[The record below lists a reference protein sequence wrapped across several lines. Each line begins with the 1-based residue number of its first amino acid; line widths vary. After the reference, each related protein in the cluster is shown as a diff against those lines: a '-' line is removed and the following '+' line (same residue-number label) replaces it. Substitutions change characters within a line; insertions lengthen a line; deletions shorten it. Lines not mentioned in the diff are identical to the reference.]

1 MSVQNMQMVLQA
13 LKNAGLSDNQARILG
28 AEIGREN
35 GFQSRYLWGYHSDP
49 ANKAKNIGL
58 ISWQGSRA
66 AALEKRL
73 AQAGLL
79 KNGKMVQSQE
89 ALDVQAKFLVDEIR
103 NNSAYA
109 ETRKK
114 FLENPNVD
122 YATGTRVL
130 GRNFIRWAYD
140 NPKYA
145 SGHKARDK
153 YYQQLGGV
161 VASGGSSTPTSTS
174 TDTTASTSTTPTVTT
189 PTVTTPTVTMPTVST
204 PATPDYISNPFS
216 VLTTN
221 PQTTSPIGSSP
232 TGLSGAGNLFGSMPT
247 NANGQDL
254 SDVLVGTSL
263 MRV

>member
-1 MSVQNMQMVLQA
+1 MSTQNMQMVLQA
-13 LKNAGLSDNQARILG
+13 LKNAGLNDNQARILG

-66 AALEKRL
+66 TALEKRL
-73 AQAGLL
+73 AQAGIL

-161 VASGGSSTPTSTS
+161 VASGGS
-174 TDTTASTSTTPTVTT
+174 DTMTASNTAQPPQAQT
-189 PTVTTPTVTMPTVST
+189 PTVST
-204 PATPDYISNPFS
+204 PTISIPTISTPTISTPTTPDPFAAINTMVSATP
-216 VLTTN
+216 T
-221 PQTTSPIGSSP
+221 GP
-232 TGLSGAGNLFGSMPT
+232 TGPTGSLMGGTMGNLFGSMPT

-254 SDVLVGTSL
+254 SDLLVGTSL

>member
-73 AQAGLL
+73 AQSGLL

-89 ALDVQAKFLVDEIR
+89 ALNVQAKFLVDEIK

-122 YATGTRVL
+122 YATGNRVL

-161 VASGGSSTPTSTS
+161 VAQGGTDTATASNAAQLPQVQTPTVQPV
-174 TDTTASTSTTPTVTT
+174 DTTASTTTSVTGT
-189 PTVTTPTVTMPTVST
+189 PLTPPQI
-204 PATPDYISNPFS
+204 DPFS
-216 VLTTN
+216 HLQTA
-221 PQTTSPIGSSP
+221 PQAGGSNIS
-232 TGLSGAGNLFGSMPT
+232 LNNLFGAMPT

-254 SDVLVGTSL
+254 SDVLVGSSL
-263 MRV
+263 MGT

>member
-1 MSVQNMQMVLQA
+1 MQMVLQA

-89 ALDVQAKFLVDEIR
+89 ALNVQAKFLVDEIK

-122 YATGTRVL
+122 YATGSRVL

-153 YYQQLGGV
+153 YYQLLGGV
-161 VASGGSSTPTSTS
+161 VAQGGSDTMTAQTSQLPQ
-174 TDTTASTSTTPTVTT
+174 AQTPTVQPIDTT
-189 PTVTTPTVTMPTVST
+189 TNT
-204 PATPDYISNPFS
+204 ATSAVNSPLTAPQIDPFS
-216 VLTTN
+216 HL
-221 PQTTSPIGSSP
+221 QTTAQ
-232 TGLSGAGNLFGSMPT
+232 AGTSNVSLNNLFGAMPT

-254 SDVLVGTSL
+254 SDLLVGIPL
-263 MRV
+263 MGT

>member
-1 MSVQNMQMVLQA
+1 MSTQNMQMVLQA
-13 LKNAGLSDNQARILG
+13 LKNAGLNDNQARILG

-58 ISWQGSRA
+58 ISWQGARA
-66 AALEKRL
+66 TALERRL
-73 AQAGLL
+73 SQAGLL

-89 ALDVQAKFLVDEIR
+89 ALDVQAKFLVDEIKS
-103 NNSAYA
+103 NSAYA

-122 YATGTRVL
+122 YETGHRVL

-140 NPKYA
+140 SPKYA

-161 VASGGSSTPTSTS
+161 VAKGGSSTHTSTS
-174 TDTTASTSTTPTVTT
+174 TDTTASTSPTPTTPTVST
-189 PTVTTPTVTMPTVST
+189 PTVST
-204 PATPDYISNPFS
+204 PATPDPFATMNTMAS
-216 VLTTN
+216 TT
-221 PQTTSPIGSSP
+221 PTTSTANLMGGGMSS
-232 TGLSGAGNLFGSMPT
+232 LFGSMPT
-247 NANGQDL
+247 NSNGQDL
-254 SDVLVGTSL
+254 SDVLVGSSL
-263 MRV
+263 MG

>member
-35 GFQSRYLWGYHSDP
+35 GFQDRYLWGSHSDP

-89 ALDVQAKFLVDEIR
+89 ALDVQAKFLVDEIK

-122 YATGTRVL
+122 YTTGTRVL

-145 SGHKARDK
+145 SGHKTRDK

-161 VASGGSSTPTSTS
+161 VAQGGADTMTASNTAQLPQVQTPTIQPI
-174 TDTTASTSTTPTVTT
+174 DTTTGTANSVTGTPLTL
-189 PTVTTPTVTMPTVST
+189 PQI
-204 PATPDYISNPFS
+204 DPFS
-216 VLTTN
+216 HLQTA
-221 PQTTSPIGSSP
+221 PQTGTSNVS
-232 TGLSGAGNLFGSMPT
+232 LNNLFGAMPT

-254 SDVLVGTSL
+254 SDILVGSSL
-263 MRV
+263 MRNLV

>member
-35 GFQSRYLWGYHSDP
+35 GFQPRYLWGYHSDP

-89 ALDVQAKFLVDEIR
+89 ALNVQAKFLVDEIK

-109 ETRKK
+109 ETRNK

-122 YATGTRVL
+122 YTTGNRVL

-161 VASGGSSTPTSTS
+161 VASGGSDTYTAQLPQVQTPTIQPI
-174 TDTTASTSTTPTVTT
+174 DTTTGTETSV
-189 PTVTTPTVTMPTVST
+189 VST
-204 PATPDYISNPFS
+204 PLTIPQIDPFNH
-216 VLTTN
+216 LQTA
-221 PQTTSPIGSSP
+221 PQTESSNVS
-232 TGLSGAGNLFGSMPT
+232 LNNLFGSMPT

-254 SDVLVGTSL
+254 SDILVGSSL
-263 MRV
+263 MRNLV

>member
-49 ANKAKNIGL
+49 ANKDKNIGL

-79 KNGKMVQSQE
+79 KNGKMEQSQE
-89 ALDVQAKFLVDEIR
+89 ALNVQAKFLVDEIK
-103 NNSAYA
+103 NNSTYA

-122 YATGTRVL
+122 YATGTSVL

-153 YYQQLGGV
+153 YYQQLEGV
-161 VASGGSSTPTSTS
+161 VAQGGS
-174 TDTTASTSTTPTVTT
+174 DTYTAQLPQVQTPTVQPIDTT
-189 PTVTTPTVTMPTVST
+189 TGTGTSVTGTPLT
-204 PATPDYISNPFS
+204 PPQIDPFS
-216 VLTTN
+216 HLQTV
-221 PQTTSPIGSSP
+221 PQTGVSNIS
-232 TGLSGAGNLFGSMPT
+232 LNNLFGAMPT
-247 NANGQDL
+247 NANGQGL
-254 SDVLVGTSL
+254 SNLLGGVSL
-263 MRV
+263 MGA

>member
-13 LKNAGLSDNQARILG
+13 LKNAGLSDNQARILA

-49 ANKAKNIGL
+49 ANNAKNIGL
-58 ISWQGSRA
+58 ISWQRSRA

-89 ALDVQAKFLVDEIR
+89 ALNVQAKFLVDEIK

-122 YATGTRVL
+122 YAIGSRVL

-145 SGHKARDK
+145 SGHKIRDK

-161 VASGGSSTPTSTS
+161 VAQGGS
-174 TDTTASTSTTPTVTT
+174 DTYTAQLPQVQTPTVQPIDTT
-189 PTVTTPTVTMPTVST
+189 TGTETSVAST
-204 PATPDYISNPFS
+204 PLTPPQIDPFS
-216 VLTTN
+216 HLLQPA
-221 PQTTSPIGSSP
+221 PQTGVSNIS
-232 TGLSGAGNLFGSMPT
+232 LNNLFGAMPT

-254 SDVLVGTSL
+254 SDLLVGVSL
-263 MRV
+263 MGT

>member
-35 GFQSRYLWGYHSDP
+35 GFQPRYLWGYHSDP

-73 AQAGLL
+73 DQAGLL

-89 ALDVQAKFLVDEIR
+89 ALNVQAKFLVDEIK

-109 ETRKK
+109 ETRNK

-122 YATGTRVL
+122 YTTGNRVL

-161 VASGGSSTPTSTS
+161 VASGGSDTYTAQLPQVQTPTIQPI
-174 TDTTASTSTTPTVTT
+174 DTTTGTETSV
-189 PTVTTPTVTMPTVST
+189 VST
-204 PATPDYISNPFS
+204 PLTIPQIDPFNH
-216 VLTTN
+216 LQTA
-221 PQTTSPIGSSP
+221 PQTESSNVS
-232 TGLSGAGNLFGSMPT
+232 LNNLFGSMPT

-254 SDVLVGTSL
+254 SDILVGSSL
-263 MRV
+263 MRNLV

>member
-49 ANKAKNIGL
+49 ANKEKNIGL

-79 KNGKMVQSQE
+79 KNGKMEQSQE
-89 ALDVQAKFLVDEIR
+89 ALNVQAKFLVDEIK
-103 NNSAYA
+103 NNSTYA

-122 YATGTRVL
+122 YATGTSVL

-153 YYQQLGGV
+153 YYQQLEGV
-161 VASGGSSTPTSTS
+161 VAQGGS
-174 TDTTASTSTTPTVTT
+174 DTYTAQLPQVQTPTVQPIDITT
-189 PTVTTPTVTMPTVST
+189 GTGTSVTGTPLT
-204 PATPDYISNPFS
+204 PPQIDPFS
-216 VLTTN
+216 HLQTV
-221 PQTTSPIGSSP
+221 PQTGVSNIS
-232 TGLSGAGNLFGSMPT
+232 LNNLFGAMPT
-247 NANGQDL
+247 NPNGQGL
-254 SDVLVGTSL
+254 SNLLGGVSL
-263 MRV
+263 MGA

>member
-1 MSVQNMQMVLQA
+1 MSTQNMQMVLQA
-13 LKNAGLSDNQARILG
+13 LKNAGLNDNQARILG

-58 ISWQGSRA
+58 ISWQGARA
-66 AALEKRL
+66 TALEKRL
-73 AQAGLL
+73 SQAGLL

-89 ALDVQAKFLVDEIR
+89 ALDVQAKFLVDEIKS
-103 NNSAYA
+103 NGAYA

-122 YATGTRVL
+122 YETGHRVL

-140 NPKYA
+140 SPKYA
-145 SGHKARDK
+145 SGHKTRDK

-161 VASGGSSTPTSTS
+161 VAKGGSSTPTS
-174 TDTTASTSTTPTVTT
+174 TDTTASTSTPSTTPTVSTPTVTT
-189 PTVTTPTVTMPTVST
+189 PTVST
-204 PATPDYISNPFS
+204 SATPDYISNPFS
-216 VLTTN
+216 ILTTN
-221 PQTTSPIGSSP
+221 PQSATPMGSSP

-247 NANGQDL
+247 NSYGQDL
-254 SDVLVGTSL
+254 SDVLVGSSL
-263 MRV
+263 MG

>member
-1 MSVQNMQMVLQA
+1 MSTQNMQMVLQA
-13 LKNAGLSDNQARILG
+13 LKNAGLNDNQARILG

-66 AALEKRL
+66 TALEKRL
-73 AQAGLL
+73 SQAGLL

-89 ALDVQAKFLVDEIR
+89 ALDVQAKFLVDEIKS
-103 NNSAYA
+103 NSAYA

-122 YATGTRVL
+122 YETGHRVL

-140 NPKYA
+140 SPKYA
-145 SGHKARDK
+145 SGHKTRDK

-161 VASGGSSTPTSTS
+161 VAKGGSSTHTSTS
-174 TDTTASTSTTPTVTT
+174 TDTTASTSPTPTTPTVST
-189 PTVTTPTVTMPTVST
+189 PTVST
-204 PATPDYISNPFS
+204 PATPDPFATMNTMAS
-216 VLTTN
+216 TT
-221 PQTTSPIGSSP
+221 PTTSTANLMGGGMSS
-232 TGLSGAGNLFGSMPT
+232 LFGSMPT
-247 NANGQDL
+247 NSNGQDL
-254 SDVLVGTSL
+254 SDILVGSSL
-263 MRV
+263 MG

>member
-1 MSVQNMQMVLQA
+1 MSTQNMQMVLQA
-13 LKNAGLSDNQARILG
+13 LKTAGLNDNQARILA

-66 AALEKRL
+66 SALEKRL
-73 AQAGLL
+73 SQEGLL

-103 NNSAYA
+103 SNSSYA

-114 FLENPNVD
+114 FLDNPNVD
-122 YATGTRVL
+122 YTTGNRVL

-153 YYQQLGGV
+153 YYQQLGGI
-161 VASGGSSTPTSTS
+161 VASGGS
-174 TDTTASTSTTPTVTT
+174 DTMTAANTAQLPQVQTPTVQPIDTT
-189 PTVTTPTVTMPTVST
+189 TNTATSVTGTPLAIPQI
-204 PATPDYISNPFS
+204 DPFS
-216 VLTTN
+216 HL
-221 PQTTSPIGSSP
+221 QTTAQPSAP
-232 TGLSGAGNLFGSMPT
+232 TIALNNLFGSMST
-247 NANGQDL
+247 NANGLGL
-254 SDVLVGTSL
+254 SNLLGGTSL
-263 MRV
+263 MGT

>member
-66 AALEKRL
+66 TALEKRL
-73 AQAGLL
+73 SQAGLL
-79 KNGKMVQSQE
+79 KDGKMVQSQE
-89 ALDVQAKFLVDEIR
+89 ALNVQAKFLVDEIK

-114 FLENPNVD
+114 FLETPNVD
-122 YATGTRVL
+122 YATGNRVL

-161 VASGGSSTPTSTS
+161 VASGGSDTYTAQLPQVQTPTIQPI
-174 TDTTASTSTTPTVTT
+174 DTTTGTETSVTGTPLTI
-189 PTVTTPTVTMPTVST
+189 PQI
-204 PATPDYISNPFS
+204 DPFS
-216 VLTTN
+216 HL
-221 PQTTSPIGSSP
+221 QTVAQTGSSNVP
-232 TGLSGAGNLFGSMPT
+232 LNNLFGSMPT
-247 NANGQDL
+247 NANGQNL
-254 SDVLVGTSL
+254 SGILGGSSLLRNLV
-263 MRV
+263 

>member
-1 MSVQNMQMVLQA
+1 MSTQNMQMVLQA
-13 LKNAGLSDNQARILG
+13 LKNAGLNDNQARILG

-58 ISWQGSRA
+58 ISWQGARA
-66 AALEKRL
+66 TALERRL
-73 AQAGLL
+73 SQAGLL

-89 ALDVQAKFLVDEIR
+89 ALDVQAKFLVDEIKS
-103 NNSAYA
+103 NSAYA

-122 YATGTRVL
+122 YETGHRVL

-140 NPKYA
+140 SPKYA

-161 VASGGSSTPTSTS
+161 VAKGGSSTHTSTS
-174 TDTTASTSTTPTVTT
+174 TDTTASTSPTPTTPTVST
-189 PTVTTPTVTMPTVST
+189 PTVST
-204 PATPDYISNPFS
+204 PATPDPFATMNTMAS
-216 VLTTN
+216 TT
-221 PQTTSPIGSSP
+221 PTTSTANLMGGGMSS
-232 TGLSGAGNLFGSMPT
+232 LFGSMPT
-247 NANGQDL
+247 NSNGQDL
-254 SDVLVGTSL
+254 SDILVGSSL
-263 MRV
+263 MG

>member
-89 ALDVQAKFLVDEIR
+89 ALNVQAKFLVDEIK

-122 YATGTRVL
+122 YAAGTRVL

-145 SGHKARDK
+145 SGHKVRDK

-161 VASGGSSTPTSTS
+161 VAQGGSDTYTAQTPQLPQVQTPTVQPINTTTGTETSVSSTPL
-174 TDTTASTSTTPTVTT
+174 TP
-189 PTVTTPTVTMPTVST
+189 PQ
-204 PATPDYISNPFS
+204 INPFS
-216 VLTTN
+216 HLQTA
-221 PQTTSPIGSSP
+221 PQTGGSNIS
-232 TGLSGAGNLFGSMPT
+232 LNNLFGAMPT

-254 SDVLVGTSL
+254 SDLLVGVPL
-263 MRV
+263 MGA

>member
-1 MSVQNMQMVLQA
+1 MSTQNMQMVLQA
-13 LKNAGLSDNQARILG
+13 LKNAGLNDNQARILG

-58 ISWQGSRA
+58 ISWQGARA
-66 AALEKRL
+66 TALERRL
-73 AQAGLL
+73 SQAGLL

-89 ALDVQAKFLVDEIR
+89 ALDVQAKFLVDEIKS
-103 NNSAYA
+103 NSAYA

-122 YATGTRVL
+122 YETGHRVL

-140 NPKYA
+140 SPKYA

-161 VASGGSSTPTSTS
+161 VAKGGSSTHTSTS
-174 TDTTASTSTTPTVTT
+174 TDTTASTSPTPTT
-189 PTVTTPTVTMPTVST
+189 PTVST
-204 PATPDYISNPFS
+204 PTVSTSATPDPFS
-216 VLTTN
+216 TINTMASTT
-221 PQTTSPIGSSP
+221 PTTSTANLMGGGMSS
-232 TGLSGAGNLFGSMPT
+232 LFGSMPT
-247 NANGQDL
+247 NSNGQDL
-254 SDVLVGTSL
+254 SDILVGSSL
-263 MRV
+263 MG

>member
-35 GFQSRYLWGYHSDP
+35 GFQPRYLWGYHSDP

-73 AQAGLL
+73 DQAGLL

-89 ALDVQAKFLVDEIR
+89 ALNVQAKFLVDEIK

-109 ETRKK
+109 ETRNK

-122 YATGTRVL
+122 YTTGNRVL

-161 VASGGSSTPTSTS
+161 VASGGSDTYTAQLPQVQTPTIQPI
-174 TDTTASTSTTPTVTT
+174 DTTTGTETSV
-189 PTVTTPTVTMPTVST
+189 VST
-204 PATPDYISNPFS
+204 PLTIPQIDPFS
-216 VLTTN
+216 HLQTA
-221 PQTTSPIGSSP
+221 PQTESSNVS
-232 TGLSGAGNLFGSMPT
+232 LNNLFGSMPT

-254 SDVLVGTSL
+254 SDILVGSSL
-263 MRV
+263 MRNLV

>member
-1 MSVQNMQMVLQA
+1 MSTQNMQMVLQA
-13 LKNAGLSDNQARILG
+13 LKNAGLNDNQARILG

-66 AALEKRL
+66 TALEKRL
-73 AQAGLL
+73 SQAGLL

-89 ALDVQAKFLVDEIR
+89 ALDVQAKFLVDEIK
-103 NNSAYA
+103 SDSKYA

-122 YATGTRVL
+122 YATGNRVL

-145 SGHKARDK
+145 SGHKSRDK

-161 VASGGSSTPTSTS
+161 VAQGGTDTATASNAAQLPQVQTPTVQPV
-174 TDTTASTSTTPTVTT
+174 DTTATSTTTSVTGT
-189 PTVTTPTVTMPTVST
+189 PLTPPQI
-204 PATPDYISNPFS
+204 DPFS
-216 VLTTN
+216 HLQTA
-221 PQTTSPIGSSP
+221 PQTGGSNIS
-232 TGLSGAGNLFGSMPT
+232 LNNLFGAMPT
-247 NANGQDL
+247 NTNGQDL
-254 SDVLVGTSL
+254 SDVLVGSSL
-263 MRV
+263 MGT

>member
-1 MSVQNMQMVLQA
+1 MSTQNMQMVLQA
-13 LKNAGLSDNQARILG
+13 LKNAGLNDNQARILG

-58 ISWQGSRA
+58 ISWQGARA
-66 AALEKRL
+66 TALERRL
-73 AQAGLL
+73 SQAGLL

-89 ALDVQAKFLVDEIR
+89 ALDVQAKFLVDEIKS
-103 NNSAYA
+103 NSAYA

-122 YATGTRVL
+122 YETGHRVL

-145 SGHKARDK
+145 SGHKTRDK

-161 VASGGSSTPTSTS
+161 VAKGGSSTHTSTS
-174 TDTTASTSTTPTVTT
+174 TDTTASTSPTPTT
-189 PTVTTPTVTMPTVST
+189 PTVST
-204 PATPDYISNPFS
+204 PTVSTSATPDPFS
-216 VLTTN
+216 TINTMASTT
-221 PQTTSPIGSSP
+221 PTTSTANLMGGGMSS
-232 TGLSGAGNLFGSMPT
+232 LFGSMPT
-247 NANGQDL
+247 NSNGQDL
-254 SDVLVGTSL
+254 SDILVGSSL
-263 MRV
+263 MG

>member
-73 AQAGLL
+73 SQAGLL

-89 ALDVQAKFLVDEIR
+89 ALNVQAKFLVDEIR

-114 FLENPNVD
+114 FLENPNID
-122 YATGTRVL
+122 YATGNRVL

-161 VASGGSSTPTSTS
+161 VAQGGSDTYTAQTPQLPQ
-174 TDTTASTSTTPTVTT
+174 AQTPTVQPIDTT
-189 PTVTTPTVTMPTVST
+189 TGTATSVTGTPLTVPQI
-204 PATPDYISNPFS
+204 DPFS
-216 VLTTN
+216 HL
-221 PQTTSPIGSSP
+221 QTTAQA
-232 TGLSGAGNLFGSMPT
+232 GASDVSLNNLFGSMPT

-254 SDVLVGTSL
+254 SDLLVGTSL
-263 MRV
+263 MGA

>member
-1 MSVQNMQMVLQA
+1 MSTQNMQMVLQA
-13 LKNAGLSDNQARILG
+13 LKNAGLNDNQARILG

-66 AALEKRL
+66 TALEKRL
-73 AQAGLL
+73 SQAGLL

-89 ALDVQAKFLVDEIR
+89 ALDVQAKFLVDEIKS
-103 NNSAYA
+103 NSAYA

-122 YATGTRVL
+122 YATGNRVL

-145 SGHKARDK
+145 SGHKSRDK

-161 VASGGSSTPTSTS
+161 VAQGGTDTATASNAAQLPQVQTPTVQPV
-174 TDTTASTSTTPTVTT
+174 DTTATSTTTSVTGT
-189 PTVTTPTVTMPTVST
+189 PLTSPQI
-204 PATPDYISNPFS
+204 DPFS
-216 VLTTN
+216 HL
-221 PQTTSPIGSSP
+221 QTATQAGGSTIS
-232 TGLSGAGNLFGSMPT
+232 LNNLFGAMPT

-254 SDVLVGTSL
+254 SDVLVGSSL
-263 MRV
+263 MRT

>member
-13 LKNAGLSDNQARILG
+13 LKNAGLNDNQARILG

-89 ALDVQAKFLVDEIR
+89 ALNAQAKFLVDEIR

-109 ETRKK
+109 DTRKK

-122 YATGTRVL
+122 YVTGNRVL

-161 VASGGSSTPTSTS
+161 VASGGS
-174 TDTTASTSTTPTVTT
+174 DTMTASNTAQPPQAQT
-189 PTVTTPTVTMPTVST
+189 PTVST
-204 PATPDYISNPFS
+204 PAISTPAISTPATPDPFAAIN
-216 VLTTN
+216 TM
-221 PQTTSPIGSSP
+221 GSATP
-232 TGLSGAGNLFGSMPT
+232 TGPTGNLMGGTMGNLFGSMPT

-254 SDVLVGTSL
+254 SDILVGSSL
-263 MRV
+263 MGSLI

>member
-1 MSVQNMQMVLQA
+1 MQMVLQA
-13 LKNAGLSDNQARILG
+13 LKNAGLNDNQARILG

-58 ISWQGSRA
+58 ISWQGARA
-66 AALEKRL
+66 TALEKRL
-73 AQAGLL
+73 SQAGLL

-89 ALDVQAKFLVDEIR
+89 ALDVQAKFLVDEIKS
-103 NNSAYA
+103 NSAYA

-122 YATGTRVL
+122 YATGNRVL

-145 SGHKARDK
+145 SGHKSRDK

-161 VASGGSSTPTSTS
+161 VAQGGSSSPTS
-174 TDTTASTSTTPTVTT
+174 TDTTTSTSTPTTSTTTMPTIPTPMITT
-189 PTVTTPTVTMPTVST
+189 PTITTPT
-204 PATPDYISNPFS
+204 TPDYISNPFS

-221 PQTTSPIGSSP
+221 PQTATPMDSSP
-232 TGLSGAGNLFGSMPT
+232 TGLTGAANLFGSMPT

-254 SDVLVGTSL
+254 SDVLVGSSL
-263 MRV
+263 MG

>member
-1 MSVQNMQMVLQA
+1 MSTQNMQMVLQA

-73 AQAGLL
+73 SQAGLL

-89 ALDVQAKFLVDEIR
+89 ALDVQAKFLVDEIK
-103 NNSAYA
+103 NNSGYA

-161 VASGGSSTPTSTS
+161 VAQGGS
-174 TDTTASTSTTPTVTT
+174 DTYTAQLPQAQTPTVKPIDTTTNTATSVTGTPLAIPQIDPFSHLQTT
-189 PTVTTPTVTMPTVST
+189 PQPVDST
-204 PATPDYISNPFS
+204 IALN
-216 VLTTN
+216 
-221 PQTTSPIGSSP
+221 
-232 TGLSGAGNLFGSMPT
+232 NLFGSIPT
-247 NANGQDL
+247 NANGQGL
-254 SDVLVGTSL
+254 SGLLVGTPL
-263 MRV
+263 MGT